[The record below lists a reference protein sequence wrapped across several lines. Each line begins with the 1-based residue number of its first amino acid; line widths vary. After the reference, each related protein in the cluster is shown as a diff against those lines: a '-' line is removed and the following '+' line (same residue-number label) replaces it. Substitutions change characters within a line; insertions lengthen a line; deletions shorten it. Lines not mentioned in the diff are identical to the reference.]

1 MSLVGLEVLSDA
13 RQKKYGVLSLLA
25 GNLEMVIGYLRAAEE
40 QRAPLILA
48 FTPPMVPRVP
58 VELGIPMLVNAAR
71 RAAVPVAV
79 ILDHGDS
86 LEAAVRAMQLGASAV
101 MYDGSSLPYAEN
113 VANTCQVVRVA
124 HALGVSVEAELGSVG
139 GNAVETG
146 RPGGGVAA
154 ANQSAGT
161 YTDPEVAVDFVA
173 RTGVDA
179 LAISF
184 GNAHG
189 VYQGEPRLDLE
200 RVRQIR
206 AAVEVPLVMHGASGL
221 AYDMYPKLVESGI
234 SKVCYYSAL
243 GLGAGADLRRVMERA
258 GEEPIAYHHLISWAV
273 DYFHTATK
281 QLMDVVGC
289 AGAAAA
295 MP

>member
-1 MSLVGLEVLSDA
+1 MPLVGLDILKDA
-13 RQKKYGVLSLLA
+13 RKRRYGILSLLA
-25 GNLEMVIGYLRAAEE
+25 GNLEMAIGYLRAAEE
-40 QRAPLILA
+40 QKAPVILA
-48 FTPPMVPRVP
+48 FTPPMVPCVP

-71 RAAVPVAV
+71 RAAVPVSV

-86 LEAAVRAMQLGASAV
+86 LETAVRAMQLGAPAV
-101 MYDGSSLPYAEN
+101 MYDGFSLPYAEN

-146 RPGGGVAA
+146 RPGGGR
-154 ANQSAGT
+154 ANADPQGT
-161 YTDPEVAVDFVA
+161 TFTDPEVAADFVA
-173 RTGVDA
+173 CTGVDA

-189 VYQGEPRLDLE
+189 VYQGEPWLDLE
-200 RVRQIR
+200 RVRRIR
-206 AAVEVPLVMHGASGL
+206 AAVDVPLVMHGASGL
-221 AYDMYPKLVESGI
+221 PFDLYPKLVESGI

-243 GLGAGADLRRVMERA
+243 GLGAGADLRQVVVRA
-258 GEEPIAYHHLISWAV
+258 GTEPVAYHHLISWAV
-273 DYFHTATK
+273 EYFCTATK

-289 AGAAAA
+289 TGAAAA
-295 MP
+295 TS